1 MKALQAPTFW
11 ARRALRGAI
20 ALGLLASTSAAPALA
35 ASQKAGPG
43 EVCEEDK
50 DEPRPPRRILV
61 LDLVTVGEAEPALAT
76 AFAEDIRSSVVD
88 RDDLVLFSQE
98 AAVATGV
105 AGLDTCEKSTCM
117 AEIAEATESTFI
129 LYGTLRRV
137 TVDGQVGWNAEV
149 RVFDAE
155 KGRPLGKFD
164 AQSTEPAQIGA
175 TLRKEGPALVP
186 PLPELKVV
194 DCGPPALVER
204 PLFILGTATTL
215 IGTVAFLGAAA
226 WAVDLEQKLGS
237 PVAHRDLKWEAVLFG
252 RYALAATAAS
262 TLVVAT
268 GVGLLAAGVLIVEEE

>member
-1 MKALQAPTFW
+1 MKALQAPPIW
-11 ARRALRGAI
+11 RRSLWTALV
-20 ALGLLASTSAAPALA
+20 LGVSVWVSATPTLA
-35 ASQKAGPG
+35 ASKKAGPG

-61 LDLVTVGEAEPALAT
+61 LDLVTEGDAEPALAK
-76 AFAEDIRSSVVD
+76 AFAEDIRSTIVD

-105 AGLDTCEKSTCM
+105 EGLDSCQKSTCM
-117 AEIAEATESTFI
+117 ADIAAATESTFV

-137 TVDGQVGWNAEV
+137 TIDGQVGWNAEV
-149 RVFDAE
+149 RVYDATE
-155 KGRPLGKFD
+155 GRPLGKFD

-175 TLRKEGPALVP
+175 ALRDEGPKLVP
-186 PLPELKVV
+186 LLPELKVV

-215 IGTVAFLGAAA
+215 LGAVAFLGAAA
-226 WAVDLEQKLGS
+226 WAVDLEQKLAS